1 MFYFLKSKDWEMGFS
16 LYKPINDPSGSFS
29 RVTKVT
35 LDATCRDQRASL
47 AEGQG
52 LEDKASRFS

>member
-1 MFYFLKSKDWEMGFS
+1 MGFS